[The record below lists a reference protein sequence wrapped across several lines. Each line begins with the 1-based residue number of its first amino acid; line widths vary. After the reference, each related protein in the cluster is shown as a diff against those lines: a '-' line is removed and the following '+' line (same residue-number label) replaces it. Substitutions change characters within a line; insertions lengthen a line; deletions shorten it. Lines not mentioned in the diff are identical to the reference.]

1 MEKIIRYLEETYHPR
16 ALLVY
21 GSFARGDNDEYSD
34 FDCLIIVDAKS
45 RNHDDTVLNGI
56 RLDCFIYTAEETA
69 TENPDIFLPVYS
81 AHIVTDDGTGKAL
94 QERVRKYVDSRRKMD
109 VSEKEFIVSWYRKT
123 ISRMQKSDDE
133 GNFRAI
139 SLFRESLEDYF
150 LLRDLFFFGSKEA
163 SLYLKQN
170 DPVGFDLFH
179 EAVTERTDDS
189 IRVWAEYVIA
199 Y

>member
-1 MEKIIRYLEETYHPR
+1 
-16 ALLVY
+16 
-21 GSFARGDNDEYSD
+21 
-34 FDCLIIVDAKS
+34 
-45 RNHDDTVLNGI
+45 
-56 RLDCFIYTAEETA
+56 
-69 TENPDIFLPVYS
+69 
-81 AHIVTDDGTGKAL
+81 
-94 QERVRKYVDSRRKMD
+94 MD

-139 SLFRESLEDYF
+139 SLLRESLEDYF

-163 SLYLKQN
+163 ILYLKQN

-189 IRVWAEYVIA
+189 IRVWAEHVIA